1 MTRLFYILDII
12 FVYENT
18 LIIIITNQALK
29 FFLFIKKER
38 QGVFAFSQHNYSE
51 ITAPTH

>member
-29 FFLFIKKER
+29 FFCLLKKKDKASLP
-38 QGVFAFSQHNYSE
+38 FLS
-51 ITAPTH
+51 IIILK